1 MEAPESRKSSVPIWI
16 EKTFSGGREHGSV
29 VDGVLVIFFSKGVD
43 SVQGVLVRIWLAAS
57 IRGISRTEI
66 GSSTEYHGLA
76 EVNKQH
82 WFVQSIGRGNIPGV
96 HRILCR

>member
-29 VDGVLVIFFSKGVD
+29 VDGVLVIFFSKGVVG

-57 IRGISRTEI
+57 CSRDVAQRNRDW
-66 GSSTEYHGLA
+66 G
-76 EVNKQH
+76 
-82 WFVQSIGRGNIPGV
+82 
-96 HRILCR
+96 